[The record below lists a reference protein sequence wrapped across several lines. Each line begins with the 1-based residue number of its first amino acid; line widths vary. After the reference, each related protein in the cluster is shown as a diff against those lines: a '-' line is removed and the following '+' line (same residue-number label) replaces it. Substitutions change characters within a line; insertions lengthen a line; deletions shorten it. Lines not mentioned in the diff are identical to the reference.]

1 MVFVV
6 QMQIQQ
12 LHNRSYRGS
21 AYYVPHSNQSHR
33 LTLTLCVNLS
43 EARI

>member
-21 AYYVPHSNQSHR
+21 VYYVPHSNQSHR